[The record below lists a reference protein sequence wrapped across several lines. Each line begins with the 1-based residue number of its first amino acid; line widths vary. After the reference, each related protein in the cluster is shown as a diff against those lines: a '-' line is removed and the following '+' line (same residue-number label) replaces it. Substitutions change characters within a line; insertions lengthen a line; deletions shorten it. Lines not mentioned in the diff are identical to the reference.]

1 MKTLTKIVASI
12 LLLGASTSTAFCAI
26 SAVAS
31 VTQPS
36 CANSNDG
43 SASVT
48 PVGGTPQYSY
58 LWANGQTTS
67 SLQNIGAGTYYVTI
81 TDALN
86 NTVVQEVTVP
96 APAPITISGAVTNES
111 VTHGLGS
118 SNGAIDITVAGGTPE
133 YYSYWTTYDGSGVVV
148 GSLDQNSLTSG
159 TYIFTIVDAYQC
171 SSSAT
176 FGVWTIN
183 LAAPYVGPLVNYS
196 ISGPVSNAT
205 TNIGEVYPNPSH
217 GGVNIRSMG
226 ETQLVEIYNSNGV
239 LVEKIDQ
246 MENVEQIHSL
256 ELKAGDYTVNF
267 IQKDGSRNTERLIVR

>member
-1 MKTLTKIVASI
+1 MKTLTNLVASI
-12 LLLGASTSTAFCAI
+12 LLLGASTSTAFCSI
-26 SAVAS
+26 SAVAT

-58 LWANGQTTS
+58 LWTNGQTTS

-86 NTVVQEVTVP
+86 NTLVKEVIVP
-96 APAPITISGAVTNES
+96 APSPITITGVVTNES

-118 SNGAIDITVAGGTPE
+118 ANGAIDITVTGGTPE
-133 YYSYWTTYDGSGVVV
+133 YYSYWTTYDGSGVVM
-148 GSLDQNSLTSG
+148 GSLDQNNLTSG
-159 TYIFTIVDAYQC
+159 TYTFTIVDAYQC
-171 SSSAT
+171 TSTAM
-176 FGVWTIN
+176 FGVGTIN
-183 LAAPYVGPLVNYS
+183 VAAPSFQTLVNYS
-196 ISGPVSNAT
+196 INGSTST
-205 TNIGEVYPNPSH
+205 SNIGEVYPNPSH
-217 GGVNIRSMG
+217 GDVNIRSIG
-226 ETQLVEIYNSNGV
+226 ETQSVEIYNSNGV

-246 MENVEQIHSL
+246 MENAEQIHSL

-267 IQKDGSRNTERLIVR
+267 IQKDGTRNSEKLIVR

>member
-1 MKTLTKIVASI
+1 MKTLTNLVASI
-12 LLLGASTSTAFCAI
+12 LLLGASTSTAFCSI
-26 SAVAS
+26 SAVAT

-58 LWANGQTTS
+58 MWTNGQTTS

-86 NTVVQEVTVP
+86 NTLVKEVIVP
-96 APAPITISGAVTNES
+96 APSPITITGVVTNES

-118 SNGAIDITVAGGTPE
+118 ANGAIDITVTGGTPE
-133 YYSYWTTYDGSGVVV
+133 YYSYWTTYDGSGVVM
-148 GSLDQNSLTSG
+148 GSLDQNNLTSG
-159 TYIFTIVDAYQC
+159 TYTFTIVDAYQC
-171 SSSAT
+171 TSTAM
-176 FGVWTIN
+176 FGVGTIN
-183 LAAPYVGPLVNYS
+183 VAAPSFQTLVNYS
-196 ISGPVSNAT
+196 INGSTST
-205 TNIGEVYPNPSH
+205 SNIGEVYPNPSH
-217 GGVNIRSMG
+217 GDVNIRSIG
-226 ETQLVEIYNSNGV
+226 ETQRVEIYNSNGV

-246 MENVEQIHSL
+246 MENAEQIHSL

-267 IQKDGSRNTERLIVR
+267 IQKDGTRNSEKLIVR